1 MNRWQ
6 IDDVFTMTEKLS
18 FNYVRCNI
26 AIVPY
31 KSAIF
36 SSVRDKRNLK
46 LFYDLRKRVSGW
58 IFFCHSLYFCNYIL
72 AGYER
77 EGCVINLE

>member
-58 IFFCHSLYFCNYIL
+58 IFFVIHYIF
-72 AGYER
+72 
-77 EGCVINLE
+77 VITSWQVMKEKDV

>member
-31 KSAIF
+31 KSEIF
-36 SSVRDKRNLK
+36 YSVRDKSNLK

-58 IFFCHSLYFCNYIL
+58 IFFLSFIIFL
-72 AGYER
+72 
-77 EGCVINLE
+77 